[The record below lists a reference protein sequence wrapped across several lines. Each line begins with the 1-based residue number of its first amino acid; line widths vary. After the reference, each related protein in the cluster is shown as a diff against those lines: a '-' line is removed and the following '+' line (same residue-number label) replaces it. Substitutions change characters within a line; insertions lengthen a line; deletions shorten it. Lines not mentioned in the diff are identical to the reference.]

1 MLICY
6 RHSAELCLTLRAENG
21 RVSAM
26 PKLNKDTVK
35 HRLAEA
41 NVTSTRDFSKAVDVP
56 WGSLKNGLAGRDP
69 LTLPRI
75 YRIAEQLKRPGETVR
90 DVVDDIV
97 AATEGEP
104 DTPPAQPRR
113 EPKSPPSRQD
123 SEQKKT
129 APRRNTAGAAA

>member
-1 MLICY
+1 
-6 RHSAELCLTLRAENG
+6 
-21 RVSAM
+21 M
-26 PKLNKDTVK
+26 PKLNKDAVK

-41 NVTSTRDFSKAVDVP
+41 NITSTRDLAEKVDVP

-75 YRIAEQLKRPGETVR
+75 YRIAELLKRPNETVR
-90 DVVDDIV
+90 DVVDKIV

-104 DTPPAQPRR
+104 DTPPAKPRR

-123 SEQKKT
+123 SEKKT
-129 APRRNTAGAAA
+129 APKRPDGDLLVAS